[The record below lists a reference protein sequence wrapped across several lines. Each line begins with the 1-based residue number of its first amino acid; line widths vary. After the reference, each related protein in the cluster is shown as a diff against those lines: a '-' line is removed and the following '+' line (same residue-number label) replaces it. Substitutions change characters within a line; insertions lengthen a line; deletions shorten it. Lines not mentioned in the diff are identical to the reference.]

1 MPKSVVSQK
10 LDVALSTRATES
22 TLSSVLSQLDITIS
36 ALRDALRGAN
46 TKDFSTL
53 EADAESILG
62 QLDITLSTLR
72 DALLDVTLDDLIHNN
87 ATVNSTGQSDSLA
100 VKGAKHIDV
109 LIRVGSMTGSPT
121 IQFHVDV
128 IEPTSGAVIRTYDGT
143 SISAA
148 DTSDW
153 ITVDG
158 LTLGTYVKVRWD
170 GTLDTS
176 NYFSGVFCRI
186 VAKR

>member
-158 LTLGTYVKVRWD
+158 LTLGTHVKVRWD